1 MAISALENLFKS
13 CDAKKIL
20 DGFSQELG
28 QDIVTIAW
36 KHSNFWVKFACQRL
50 LGHMFASCLQQKNFS
65 AVFGEVFALKDN
77 LLKLIYQMLSVF
89 NTVLMTA
96 DMANQLIKNLI
107 FLQGQLLIKCNVEDE
122 TYVKTYRK
130 ASFIGRKQMVSY

>member
-1 MAISALENLFKS
+1 
-13 CDAKKIL
+13 
-20 DGFSQELG
+20 
-28 QDIVTIAW
+28 
-36 KHSNFWVKFACQRL
+36 
-50 LGHMFASCLQQKNFS
+50 
-65 AVFGEVFALKDN
+65 
-77 LLKLIYQMLSVF
+77 MLSVF